1 MECTQWRDGVDDGGQ
16 LGQEALLMR
25 YMLQALVSMV
35 SSLSPVWSR
44 NGRTWER
51 MMMGVGQFDDP
62 KWQCSRLSFLQLL
75 WESYIATIL
84 ICFF

>member
-1 MECTQWRDGVDDGGQ
+1 MECTPWRDGGDGVGQPAHEVHAAGVDVG
-16 LGQEALLMR
+16 L
-25 YMLQALVSMV
+25 LVSQ
-35 SSLSPVWSR
+35 VWSR

-51 MMMGVGQFDDP
+51 MMMGGGQFDDP
-62 KWQCSRLSFLQLL
+62 KWWCSRLSFLQLL